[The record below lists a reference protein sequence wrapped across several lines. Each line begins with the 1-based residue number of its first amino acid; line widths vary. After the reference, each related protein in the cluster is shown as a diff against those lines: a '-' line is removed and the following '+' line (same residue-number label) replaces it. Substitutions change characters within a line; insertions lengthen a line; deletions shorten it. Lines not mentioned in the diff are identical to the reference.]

1 MSYMFNT
8 HMVWNVGG
16 AFGKVIVLMVMQI
29 VIWNLD
35 YAMAEVRKEVWSI
48 GFKYGDGIDAWVD

>member
-1 MSYMFNT
+1 MFNM

-29 VIWNLD
+29 VIWKLD
-35 YAMAEVRKEVWSI
+35 YAMTSVRKVVWSI
-48 GFKYGDGIDAWVD
+48 GFKCGDGIDAWVD